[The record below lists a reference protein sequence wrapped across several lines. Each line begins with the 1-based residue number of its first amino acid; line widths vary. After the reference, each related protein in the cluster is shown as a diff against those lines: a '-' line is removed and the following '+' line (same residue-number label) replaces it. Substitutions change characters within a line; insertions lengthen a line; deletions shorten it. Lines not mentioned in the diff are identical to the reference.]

1 VIVYAGAI
9 MVLFL
14 FVLML
19 LNVKREED
27 VPGRGGRT
35 LASIAV
41 VLVALLAGQAG
52 FVLWNTTLAPAAAFD
67 ASTRR
72 MSEILF
78 SPHFLYVFE
87 ATSILILAALVAP
100 WRSRRRTPDGG
111 AAFVHHAAA
120 AEPRA
125 VRDRR
130 ARRLPAP
137 QRDHRADV
145 HRADA
150 ERRQPGL
157 RRLLARGGTLDGQ
170 VLVFFVMVVAAAEA
184 ASASRS

>member
-1 VIVYAGAI
+1 MTLCSLSVIFGLLGSPFIAALQVIVYAGAI

-41 VLVALLAGQAG
+41 VLVALLTGQAG

-72 MSEILF
+72 MAEILF

-87 ATSILILAALVAP
+87 ATSILILAALV
-100 WRSRRRTPDGG
+100 G
-111 AAFVHHAAA
+111 AVALAKK
-120 AEPRA
+120 
-125 VRDRR
+125 
-130 ARRLPAP
+130 
-137 QRDHRADV
+137 
-145 HRADA
+145 DA
-150 ERRQPGL
+150 
-157 RRLLARGGTLDGQ
+157 
-170 VLVFFVMVVAAAEA
+170 
-184 ASASRS
+184 

>member
-1 VIVYAGAI
+1 MDQAVFYAAALLAVVSALVVIGQKNPIYSAFALIVTLCSLSVIFGLLGSPFIAALQVIVYAGAI

-35 LASIAV
+35 LAGVAV
-41 VLVALLAGQAG
+41 VLVALLVGQAG
-52 FVLWNTTLAPAAAFD
+52 FVLWNITLTPAAAFD

-87 ATSILILAALVAP
+87 ATSILILAALV
-100 WRSRRRTPDGG
+100 G
-111 AAFVHHAAA
+111 AVALAKK
-120 AEPRA
+120 
-125 VRDRR
+125 
-130 ARRLPAP
+130 
-137 QRDHRADV
+137 
-145 HRADA
+145 DA
-150 ERRQPGL
+150 
-157 RRLLARGGTLDGQ
+157 
-170 VLVFFVMVVAAAEA
+170 
-184 ASASRS
+184 

>member
-1 VIVYAGAI
+1 MDQALFYAAALVAVVSALVVIGQKNPIYSAFALIVTLCSLSVIFALLGSPFIAALQVIVYAGAI

-52 FVLWNTTLAPAAAFD
+52 FVLWNATLAPAAAFD

-72 MSEILF
+72 MSQILF

-87 ATSILILAALVAP
+87 ATSILILAALV
-100 WRSRRRTPDGG
+100 G
-111 AAFVHHAAA
+111 AVALAKK
-120 AEPRA
+120 
-125 VRDRR
+125 
-130 ARRLPAP
+130 
-137 QRDHRADV
+137 
-145 HRADA
+145 DA
-150 ERRQPGL
+150 
-157 RRLLARGGTLDGQ
+157 
-170 VLVFFVMVVAAAEA
+170 
-184 ASASRS
+184 